1 MRRLM
6 LLVAGASIWLFLF
19 ALPVFADNGPHIAG
33 NFGQT
38 PAACASC
45 HRAHSAVAANLLVN
59 AQPALCYQCHGSGA
73 IGATTDVQDG
83 SLSGGGIQA
92 LRGGGFSFAL
102 IQTASYTGNPL
113 RGTFTIG
120 VTTAAATT
128 SHHSLTGAVTMW
140 GNGPI
145 SGSVNLGTQTTLSCG
160 SCHDPHGDHTFRI
173 LRPGPDDSGIA
184 DYSFETGYSNGG
196 RVYVND
202 VASGTAK
209 DYTTTNYGVI
219 DPNSQSNVNAA
230 YAVADQPL
238 VAYNG
243 DGWNGGPQDNS
254 IIAYNTGTHNWYGNW
269 TNLSSQWCATCH
281 TRYLA
286 PTGSGTTSSGD
297 AVFNY
302 RHAIYGLIDPN
313 APGNL
318 PGTIGTVTTW
328 LTYTSSTVSTGTID
342 HSTLSH
348 GPKCLTCHVAHGS
361 NAYMVPANGTV
372 PNITG
377 QTSPGISLAGTPNL
391 DSTLLRLDNRG
402 VCQACHNK

>member
-6 LLVAGASIWLFLF
+6 LLIAGASIWLFLF

-33 NFGQT
+33 NFGAT
-38 PAACASC
+38 PAACATC

-59 AQPALCYQCHGSGA
+59 AQPALCYQCHGTGA
-73 IGATTDVQDG
+73 TGATTIVQDG
-83 SLSGGGIQA
+83 SIGGAGTQA

-102 IQTASYTGNPL
+102 ISTSAYSGSPFGGWTVPV
-113 RGTFTIG
+113 I
-120 VTTAAATT
+120 AATATT

-145 SGSVNLGTQTTLSCG
+145 LGTANLGTQTTLSCG

-173 LRPGPDDSGIA
+173 LRPGPDDSGVA
-184 DYSFETGYSNGG
+184 DYTFETGYTNGG

-202 VASGTAK
+202 VATTVAK

-219 DPNSQSNVNAA
+219 DPNNQSAENAVLTTA
-230 YAVADQPL
+230 QQPT
-238 VAYNG
+238 VPFNG

-254 IIAYNTGTHNWYGNW
+254 VIAYNTGTKNWYGDW
-269 TNLSSQWCATCH
+269 TVVSSQWCATCH

-313 APGNL
+313 APGNVA
-318 PGTIGTVTTW
+318 GTIGTVATW
-328 LTYTSSTVSTGTID
+328 LDTNALSGTSLVTVGTID

-361 NAYMVPANGTV
+361 NAFMATS
-372 PNITG
+372 ITS
-377 QTSPGISLAGTPNL
+377 QTSPGIGLVGTPSL

-402 VCQACHNK
+402 VCQACHKK